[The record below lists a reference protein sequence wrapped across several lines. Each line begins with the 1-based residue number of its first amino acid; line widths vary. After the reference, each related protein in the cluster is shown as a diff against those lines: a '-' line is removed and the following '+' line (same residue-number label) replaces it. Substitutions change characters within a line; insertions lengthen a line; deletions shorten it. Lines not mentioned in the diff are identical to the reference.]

1 MDGQGM
7 KKRRACAGKPAPRP
21 ARRKEPDGKPC
32 LGDDYELLD
41 SGGGRK
47 YERFG
52 PYRLIRPSAQAIWR
66 PQKDTSWWDEADAS
80 FDRRRGNQW
89 RLKRPLPEEWSI
101 TVCGMRFRLSPTDFG
116 HLGIFPE
123 QRDLW
128 GWITSMVEKAHAE
141 ERTQPV
147 SVLNLF
153 AYSGGATMAAAR
165 AGARVCHVDASKG
178 MVKWARENAS
188 LNGLDQ
194 APIQWVVEDVNKF
207 LDREIRR
214 GKHYDAIILD
224 PPTFGHGR
232 RSEIYKIDREL
243 ASTLEKCWA
252 LMSDDPCFLLL
263 TSHTPS
269 LTPVALANFLRV
281 VSRSFRNSCIEEG
294 EMLLT
299 GSPDV
304 LPVPSGTY
312 ARWFPGPCRESG
324 Q

>member
-1 MDGQGM
+1 MR
-7 KKRRACAGKPAPRP
+7 KREVSARNAVPRP
-21 ARRKEPDGKPC
+21 PRGKEPGGKPC
-32 LGDDYELLD
+32 RGEDYELID

-52 PYRLIRPSAQAIWR
+52 PYRLVRPSAQAIWR
-66 PQKDTSWWDEADAS
+66 PREDASRWDEADAS
-80 FDRRRGNQW
+80 FDRVRGNQW
-89 RLKRPLPEEWSI
+89 RLKRPLPGEWVI
-101 TVCGMRFRLSPTDFG
+101 TVGGMRFRLSATDFG

-123 QRDLW
+123 QRELW
-128 GWITSMVEKAHAE
+128 GWVTAMVGKAHTQ
-141 ERTQPV
+141 RTRPV
-147 SVLNLF
+147 SALNLF

-165 AGARVCHVDASKG
+165 AGAQVCHVDASRG

-188 LNGLDQ
+188 LNNLDH
-194 APIQWVVEDVNKF
+194 APIQWIVEDVNKF

-243 ASTLEKCWA
+243 ASTLEKCWS
-252 LMSDDPCFLLL
+252 LMSDNPCFLLL
-263 TSHTPS
+263 SSHTPS

-281 VSRSFRNSCIEEG
+281 VSRSFRGSCIEQG

-324 Q
+324 R

>member
-1 MDGQGM
+1 MDGQRM
-7 KKRRACAGKPAPRP
+7 NKRDVFAKKSVPHKPRGK
-21 ARRKEPDGKPC
+21 KPDEKSTRGE
-32 LGDDYELLD
+32 GYELID
-41 SGGGRK
+41 SGDGRK

-52 PYRLIRPSAQAIWR
+52 PYRIVRPSAQAIWR
-66 PQKDTSWWDEADAS
+66 PQADTSRWGEADAS
-80 FDRRRGNQW
+80 FDRVRGNQW
-89 RLKRPLPEEWSI
+89 RLKRPLPEEWVI
-101 TVCGMRFRLSPTDFG
+101 TVCGMRFRLSATDFG

-123 QRDLW
+123 QRELW
-128 GWITSMVEKAHAE
+128 SWITAMIEKAHAE
-141 ERTQPV
+141 DRARPV

-194 APIQWVVEDVNKF
+194 APIQWIVEDVNKF

-214 GKHYDAIILD
+214 GKRYDAVILD

-243 ASTLEKCWA
+243 ASTLEKCWS
-252 LMSDDPCFLLL
+252 LMSDTPCFLLL
-263 TSHTPS
+263 SSHTPS

-281 VSRSFRNSCIEEG
+281 VSRSFRDSCIEEG

-312 ARWFPGPCRESG
+312 ARWLPGPCRENG
-324 Q
+324 R